1 MTRSFEILSLQ
12 PFFGGSHRQFDE
24 GWRRHSRH
32 QWTAVTLP
40 DRHWKWRMRHS
51 PIEFAKQIA
60 ELKQAGQRWDA
71 VVCTDMLDLATLK
84 ALYPDLPP
92 VVLYFH
98 ENQFEYPNRHSKR
111 SDLHFPFTNLTSALC
126 ADEVWFNS
134 EFNLTSMLDGISSTL
149 KLLPDYPPIDSVDA
163 IREKSLV
170 QSPGI
175 DVSENAD
182 SARASTTA
190 GSDPMKIVWAARWEH
205 DKGPEWLL
213 EVLNVLKAQ
222 PVEFSISI
230 VGQQYSKQPEA
241 FGQIQH
247 LHSDQIE
254 HWGFVSRAVY
264 DQILIEADV
273 FLSTA
278 NHEFFGLSFVE
289 AVARGCCPV
298 VPNGMA
304 YPGLMR
310 PVDGS
315 EALLYE
321 TPQQAADIIESIWR
335 RPEDSRAIARQLT
348 THFSETYAWP
358 IRAGQMDH
366 RLAELT
372 KRLK

>member
-1 MTRSFEILSLQ
+1 MKRPLEILSLQ

-32 QWTAVTLP
+32 HWTALTLP

-60 ELKQAGQRWDA
+60 ELKRAGQQWDV

-84 ALYPDLPP
+84 GLYPDLPP
-92 VVLYFH
+92 TVLYFH

-134 EFNLTSMLDGISSTL
+134 EFNLTSMLDGITSTL
-149 KLLPDYPPIDSVDA
+149 KLLPDYPPKDSGEA
-163 IREKSLV
+163 IRKKSLV

-175 DVSENAD
+175 EVIEEAPSASASTKAD
-182 SARASTTA
+182 S
-190 GSDPMKIVWAARWEH
+190 DPIRIVWAARWEH

-213 EVLNVLKAQ
+213 KVLDDLRARSVD
-222 PVEFSISI
+222 FSISI
-230 VGQQYSKQPEA
+230 VGQQYQRQPEA
-241 FGQIQH
+241 FGQIQE
-247 LHSDQIE
+247 LYVDRIE
-254 HWGFVSRAVY
+254 HWGFVSRAIY
-264 DQILIEADV
+264 DQILCEADV

-289 AVARGCCPV
+289 AVMGGCCPV

-304 YPGLMR
+304 YPGLMK
-310 PVDGS
+310 PVDKS
-315 EALLYE
+315 ERLLYE
-321 TPQQAADIIESIWR
+321 TPKQAAEIIESIWC
-335 RPEDSRAIARQLT
+335 RPDESRAIADQLT
-348 THFSETYAWP
+348 NHFSQTYAWP
-358 IRAGQMDH
+358 VRAGKMDD
-366 RLAELT
+366 RLVELLRDYT
-372 KRLK
+372 

>member
-1 MTRSFEILSLQ
+1 MTRSLEILSLQ

-32 QWTAVTLP
+32 QWTALTLP

-60 ELKQAGQRWDA
+60 ELVKAGQHWDA

-84 ALYPDLPP
+84 GLYPELPP
-92 VVLYFH
+92 AVLYFH

-134 EFNLTSMLDGISSTL
+134 EFNLTSMLDGITSTL
-149 KLLPDYPPIDSVDA
+149 KLLPDYPPIESVDA

-175 DVSENAD
+175 DVGGESEP
-182 SARASTTA
+182 ASVLTTA
-190 GSDPMKIVWAARWEH
+190 SSNPIKIVWAARWEH

-213 EVLNVLKAQ
+213 EVLNDLKAQ
-222 PVEFSISI
+222 SVDFSISI
-230 VGQQYSKQPEA
+230 VGQQYHKQPEA
-241 FGQIQH
+241 FGQIQQ
-247 LHSDQIE
+247 LHSDKIDQ
-254 HWGFVSRAVY
+254 WGFVPRAVY
-264 DQILIEADV
+264 DQVLIDADV

-289 AVARGCCPV
+289 SVARGCCPV

-304 YPGLMR
+304 YPGLMK
-310 PVDGS
+310 PVSGA
-315 EALLYE
+315 ETLLYE
-321 TPQQAADIIESIWR
+321 TPKQAVDIIESIWR
-335 RPEDSRAIARQLT
+335 TPEEYRSVAQALAE
-348 THFSETYAWP
+348 HFSNTYAWP
-358 IRAGQMDH
+358 VRASQMDD
-366 RLAELT
+366 RLVDLLDS
-372 KRLK
+372 R